1 MYDRQLFTF
10 EQTYPLLSPKFIIP
24 ILIVLL
30 VLSVQNLIQ
39 DLAVFDKKEDKLS
52 AVNAETYFP
61 ISIDG
66 HELQLQ
72 LALSSAEQKKGL
84 MYREKLPEDH
94 GMLFLFDYP
103 DQRSFWMRNT
113 SIPLDI
119 AYFDGNGRLKEIHS
133 LYPFDETS
141 VTSKCHEILIAIET
155 NQGWFAKKGIKTGAL
170 IDLKALNSALKR
182 RNHIGL
188 VINP

>member
-1 MYDRQLFTF
+1 MFLVQD
-10 EQTYPLLSPKFIIP
+10 LL
-24 ILIVLL
+24 
-30 VLSVQNLIQ
+30 Q
-39 DLAVFDKKEDKLS
+39 DLAITYKKEDRLS
-52 AVNAETYFP
+52 AVSEQTYFP

-72 LALSSAEQKKGL
+72 LALTSAEQKKGL

-119 AYFDGNGRLKEIHS
+119 AYFDGNGRLKEIHP
-133 LYPFDETS
+133 LYPFDDTS
-141 VTSKCHEILIAIET
+141 VMSRCHEILMAVET
-155 NQGWFAKKGIKTGAL
+155 NQEWFAQKGIKTGAL
-170 IDLKALNSALKR
+170 IDLEDLNSALRR
-182 RNHIGL
+182 RNHVGL

>member
-1 MYDRQLFTF
+1 MN
-10 EQTYPLLSPKFIIP
+10 PKLTIP
-24 ILIVLL
+24 ILVVLM
-30 VLSVQNLIQ
+30 VFVVQNLLQ
-39 DLAVFDKKEDKLS
+39 DLVITDNKENGLS
-52 AVNAETYFP
+52 AVNRQTYFP

-72 LALSSAEQKKGL
+72 LALSSEEQKKGL
-84 MYREKLPEDH
+84 MYREKLTEDH

-141 VTSKCHEILIAIET
+141 VTSRCHEILIAIET
-155 NQGWFAKKGIKTGAL
+155 NQEWFAQKGIKTGAL
-170 IDLKALNSALKR
+170 IDIKALNAALKR

-188 VINP
+188 AINP

>member
-1 MYDRQLFTF
+1 MFL
-10 EQTYPLLSPKFIIP
+10 
-24 ILIVLL
+24 
-30 VLSVQNLIQ
+30 VQNLLQ
-39 DLAVFDKKEDKLS
+39 DLAITNKKEDRPS
-52 AVNAETYFP
+52 AVNGQTYFP
-61 ISIDG
+61 ISIEG

-84 MYREKLPEDH
+84 MYREKLAEDH

-103 DQRSFWMRNT
+103 DQRSFWMHNT

-119 AYFDGNGRLKEIHS
+119 AFFDGNGRLKEIHP
-133 LYPFDETS
+133 LYPYDETS
-141 VTSKCHEILIAIET
+141 VMSKCHEILIAIET
-155 NQGWFAKKGIKTGAL
+155 NQEWFAQKGIKTGAL

-188 VINP
+188 VVSP

>member
-1 MYDRQLFTF
+1 MSTKFT
-10 EQTYPLLSPKFIIP
+10 IP

-30 VLSVQNLIQ
+30 VFLVQNLLQ
-39 DLAVFDKKEDKLS
+39 DFAITNKKEDGIS
-52 AVNAETYFP
+52 AVNEQTYFP
-61 ISIDG
+61 ISIEG

-84 MYREKLPEDH
+84 MHREQLPQGH

-119 AYFDGNGRLKEIHS
+119 AYFDGNGRLMEIHP

-141 VTSKCHEILIAIET
+141 VMSRSHEILIAIET
-155 NQGWFAKKGIKTGAL
+155 NQEWFAQKGIKTGAL
-170 IDLKALNSALKR
+170 IDLKALNSALKL

-188 VINP
+188 AINP

>member
-1 MYDRQLFTF
+1 MST
-10 EQTYPLLSPKFIIP
+10 KFAIP

-30 VLSVQNLIQ
+30 VFLVEDLLQ
-39 DLAVFDKKEDKLS
+39 DLAITNKKEDRLS
-52 AVNAETYFP
+52 AVNGQTYFP

-66 HELQLQ
+66 HELLLQ
-72 LALSSAEQKKGL
+72 LALSNAEQKKGL

-119 AYFDGNGRLKEIHS
+119 AYFDASGRLKEIHP

-141 VTSKCHEILIAIET
+141 VLSRCHEILIAIET
-155 NQGWFAKKGIKTGAL
+155 NQDWFAKKGIKTGAL
-170 IDLKALNSALKR
+170 IDLKALNSALKL

>member
-1 MYDRQLFTF
+1 MVFL
-10 EQTYPLLSPKFIIP
+10 
-24 ILIVLL
+24 
-30 VLSVQNLIQ
+30 VQNLLQERIIS
-39 DLAVFDKKEDKLS
+39 DKKEDRIS
-52 AVNAETYFP
+52 ALNEQTYFP

-72 LALSSAEQKKGL
+72 LALSTAEQKKGL
-84 MYREKLPEDH
+84 MYREKLPEEH
-94 GMLFLFDYP
+94 GMLFLFEYP

-119 AYFDGNGRLKEIHS
+119 AYFDENGLLKEIYP

-141 VTSKCHEILIAIET
+141 VMSRCHDILIAVET
-155 NQGWFAKKGIKTGAL
+155 NQEWFAQKCIKTGAL
-170 IDLKALNSALKR
+170 IDLEALNAALKR

-188 VINP
+188 ATDP